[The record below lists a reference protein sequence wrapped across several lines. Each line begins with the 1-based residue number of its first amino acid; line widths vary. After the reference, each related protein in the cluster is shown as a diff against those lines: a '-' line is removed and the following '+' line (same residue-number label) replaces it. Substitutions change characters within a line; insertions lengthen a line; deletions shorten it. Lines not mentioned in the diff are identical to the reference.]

1 MEETK
6 IVAIPDEN
14 TSVIKAKHQAIL
26 RAAKAL
32 TEAQR
37 FFGTYVRGLRDEL
50 GIPADNA
57 EVRWLMTEDATRFF
71 SADANVERD
80 FTKPVDGPE
89 ERG

>member
-14 TSVIKAKHQAIL
+14 TSVIKARHQAIL

-37 FFGTYVRGLRDEL
+37 FFGTYIRGLREEL
-50 GIPADNA
+50 GIPNDNA
-57 EVRWLMTEDATRFF
+57 EVRWLMTEDATKFF
-71 SADANVERD
+71 SADANIEMD
-80 FTKPVDGPE
+80 FTKPVRGPGE
-89 ERG
+89 